1 MPGVRQQTLFG
12 APPPAEPDAA
22 CGPAPVSDAVAALGA
37 RLPPLLRF
45 GTSSWGYSG
54 WVNLVYD
61 RVTSDKALA
70 KSGLTAYSQ
79 HPLLR
84 AVGVD
89 RTHYAPMSAAQY
101 RELADQVPEHFRF
114 LAKAH
119 EVLTLARF
127 PRHPRYGA
135 QAGEINGRFLDAAY
149 AAEMVIGPFWEG
161 LGRKAGPL
169 LLQLAPQRLEDLGG
183 ARGFADRLGAFLR
196 AQPRGPYLA
205 VEVRNSALL
214 TPQFSDALAS
224 ARAGPCLLA
233 HPALPDVETQAE
245 LLDIKRF
252 PALVL
257 RWMLRR
263 DLDHE
268 AAGAKYA
275 PFDRLQDEDEPTRAA
290 VARLAVAAVTA
301 GRPALIIVNNNA
313 EGSAPRSVV
322 KLAEAVAALLP
333 PAPG

>member
-1 MPGVRQQTLFG
+1 MPGLRQQTLFG
-12 APPPAEPDAA
+12 APPPADVGAV
-22 CGPAPVSDAVAALGA
+22 CGPAPVSDALRALGE

-45 GTSSWGYSG
+45 GTSSWGYPG

-61 RVTSDKALA
+61 RVASESALS
-70 KSGLTAYSQ
+70 KEGLRAYSQ

-101 RELADQVPEHFRF
+101 GELAAQVPDHFRF

-127 PRHPRYGA
+127 PRHPRYGP
-135 QAGEINGRFLDAAY
+135 QAGELNPRFLDPIY
-149 AAEMVIGPFWEG
+149 ASDAVVGPFFEG

-169 LLQLAPQRLEDLGG
+169 LFQFAPQARPDLGVG
-183 ARGFADRLGAFLR
+183 SAFAERLGAFLR
-196 AQPRGPYLA
+196 ALPRGPYLA
-205 VEVRNSALL
+205 VEVRNAPLL
-214 TPQFSDALAS
+214 GPELSDALAS

-233 HPALPDVETQAE
+233 HPNLPDVETQAR
-245 LLDIKRF
+245 LLDIERF

-263 DLDHE
+263 DMEHE
-268 AAGAKYA
+268 EAGAKYA
-275 PFDRLQDEDEPTRAA
+275 PFDRLQDEDAPTREA
-290 VARLAVAAVTA
+290 VARLAVRAVSR
-301 GRPALIIVNNNA
+301 GKPALIIVNNNA
-313 EGSAPRSVV
+313 EGSAPRSIV

-333 PAPG
+333 EPPR